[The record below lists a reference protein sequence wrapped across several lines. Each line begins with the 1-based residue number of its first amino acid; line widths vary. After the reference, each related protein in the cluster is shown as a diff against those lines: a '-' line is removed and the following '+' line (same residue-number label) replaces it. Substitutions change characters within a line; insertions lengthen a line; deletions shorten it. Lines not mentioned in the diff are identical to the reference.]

1 MKTRCNLQPLRPFG
15 PAIIAVFALLQ
26 CAQTAIAGPP
36 DSTSRLLFAE
46 ARILHGFIIIHS
58 RDIRA
63 IEDSYPW
70 GAEIDIGR
78 QLNSDKAWN
87 SCNCYPRAG
96 ISLGFWD
103 FDNRDILGHAVAG
116 QVFLEPEFLAHKTF
130 SFSVRGG
137 LGLAYLS
144 RPHHPERNPD
154 NLSYS
159 TSVAFPLH
167 AGASVH
173 WKISDSWRANLSG
186 RYYHI
191 SNGGMKQPNKGINW
205 PTASIGITYF
215 PQGVK
220 LRERPKLPWRSAENG
235 PLHHSTASFASSYRE
250 AFEGGLRPI
259 LVLELR
265 RTRQV
270 SRINGLGLATE
281 ALFYSGRQREDANL
295 STDFTGFRA
304 GVAAV
309 HEFLLGRFSFNQQF
323 GVYLT
328 APEGLDYTF
337 YQRYE
342 LRYTLTE
349 KWSVGSSLK
358 THGHVA
364 DFLDLRI
371 GYRL

>member
-1 MKTRCNLQPLRPFG
+1 MITQLPLYIRLSF
-15 PAIIAVFALLQ
+15 IASIVGTAALLHCSQ
-26 CAQTAIAGPP
+26 QAFAAPT
-36 DSTSRLLFAE
+36 DSTSRLFFAE
-46 ARILHGFIIIHS
+46 ARLLHGIIIIHS

-70 GAEIDIGR
+70 GAEFDIGR

-87 SCNCYPRAG
+87 SCNCYPRVG
-96 ISLGFWD
+96 LSLSFWD
-103 FDNRDILGHAVAG
+103 FDNRDILGHALTG
-116 QVFLEPEFLAHKTF
+116 QVFLEPEFLAHKKF

-137 LGLAYLS
+137 LGLAYLTQ
-144 RPHHPERNPD
+144 PHHPELNPD

-167 AGASVH
+167 AGASLH

-215 PQGVK
+215 PQGIK
-220 LRERPKLPWRSAENG
+220 LRERPKTPWRSAENR
-235 PLHHSTASFASSYRE
+235 PQHRSAASFMASYRE
-250 AFEGGLRPI
+250 GLEGGVRPI
-259 LVLELR
+259 VGLELR
-265 RTRQV
+265 HTRQV
-270 SRINGLGLATE
+270 SRINALGLATE
-281 ALFYSGRQREDANL
+281 ALFYSGRRPEDADL
-295 STDFTGFRA
+295 SGDFTGFRA
-304 GVAAV
+304 GAAAV

-342 LRYTLTE
+342 LRYTISE

-364 DFLDLRI
+364 DFLDVRV